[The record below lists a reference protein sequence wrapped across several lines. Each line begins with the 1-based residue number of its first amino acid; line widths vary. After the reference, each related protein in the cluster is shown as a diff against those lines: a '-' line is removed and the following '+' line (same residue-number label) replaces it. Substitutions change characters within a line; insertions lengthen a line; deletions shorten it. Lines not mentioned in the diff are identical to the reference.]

1 MERGLKFK
9 ELKKYI
15 SKLDRLSIC
24 RKETMQYEN
33 YRYLR
38 MVPDK
43 YDEFYVYGIGMID
56 SEFPVEGEPNVFEV
70 EGNENG
76 NGNGEFMGR
85 CIEIMLSETPRD
97 QMDDL

>member
-15 SKLDRLSIC
+15 SVIDRLSIC
-24 RKETMQYEN
+24 MQETLQYEN

-43 YDEFYVYGIGMID
+43 YDELYVYGIGMID
-56 SEFPVEGEPNVFEV
+56 SEFPVEGEPNVSEV
-70 EGNENG
+70 HGNEIG
-76 NGNGEFMGR
+76 NGQFIGK
-85 CIEIMLSETPRD
+85 CIEIMLSERPRD
-97 QMDDL
+97 